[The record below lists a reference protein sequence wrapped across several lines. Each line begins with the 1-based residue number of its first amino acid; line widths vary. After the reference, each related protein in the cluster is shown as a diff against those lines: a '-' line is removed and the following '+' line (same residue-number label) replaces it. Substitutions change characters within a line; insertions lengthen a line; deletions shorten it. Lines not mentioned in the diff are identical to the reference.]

1 MRKFLIPLAAAL
13 IFVCSCEKEP
23 KEVAITGVSIDQ
35 STVEMM
41 IGENKQ
47 LSATI
52 TPADATD
59 QNITWSSTRPSVAT
73 VNNQG
78 LVTAIAEGRTT
89 IKARAGGK
97 TSACIVTVS
106 KEFVGVTSITLD
118 KTSLSL
124 VKGESETLVATVN
137 PADATHKKVSW
148 TSSDTNVATIDS
160 EGKVSAIA
168 SGSATITAQVDNI
181 KATCDVSVTVPI
193 ESITLNK
200 SELTLYKGE
209 SETLVA
215 TIVPTDATENN
226 ITWGT
231 LNSHIAAVDSN
242 GKVTAI
248 GGGKTTITA
257 KAGSKVT
264 SCIVTVIAPV
274 ESITLNRTNITLGE
288 GESVTLKATVIPKD
302 ATDGTVTWYSSD
314 ESIATVDQNG
324 TVNAIKQ
331 GAATIVAKAGDKQ
344 ATCALTVIK
353 KVESIALDQTSLTL
367 LVGETTTLTVTV
379 LPEDATDKTVTWRT
393 YDSRVATVENGIVK
407 AIGVGATTII
417 ASVGQFSV
425 SCSVH
430 VLKDSADG
438 VLAGFYGGE
447 YEMIDEVVQPG
458 GYLSFGI
465 LNFSSEAINVVSVQ
479 WVDGQTGAVT
489 DAMAID
495 QGISSGDFAEWRIP
509 IGDQGIYSP
518 KARFNFTFKEQ
529 SYTCEAAI
537 TPR

>member
-1 MRKFLIPLAAAL
+1 MRQFLIPLATAL

-23 KEVAITGVSIDQ
+23 KEVAVTGVSIDQ

-41 IGENKQ
+41 IGEKKQ
-47 LSATI
+47 LSAAI

-59 QNITWSSTRPSVAT
+59 QNITWSSTRQSVAT
-73 VNNQG
+73 VNDHG

-89 IKARAGGK
+89 IKARVGGK

-106 KEFVGVTSITLD
+106 KEFVDVTSITLD

-181 KATCDVSVTVPI
+181 KATCDVLVTVPI

-302 ATDGTVTWYSSD
+302 ATDDTVTWYSSD

-331 GAATIVAKAGDKQ
+331 GAATIVAKAGDTQ

-353 KVESIALDQTSLTL
+353 KVESIALDQTRLTL
-367 LVGETTTLTVTV
+367 LAGETTTLTVTV

-393 YDSRVATVENGIVK
+393 YDSSVATVENGIVK

-425 SCSVH
+425 SCSVL

-447 YEMIDEVVQPG
+447 YEIIDEVVQPG

>member
-1 MRKFLIPLAAAL
+1 M
-13 IFVCSCEKEP
+13 
-23 KEVAITGVSIDQ
+23 
-35 STVEMM
+35 
-41 IGENKQ
+41 
-47 LSATI
+47 
-52 TPADATD
+52 
-59 QNITWSSTRPSVAT
+59 
-73 VNNQG
+73 
-78 LVTAIAEGRTT
+78 TAIAEGRTT
-89 IKARAGGK
+89 IKARVGGK

-257 KAGSKVT
+257 
-264 SCIVTVIAPV
+264 
-274 ESITLNRTNITLGE
+274 
-288 GESVTLKATVIPKD
+288 
-302 ATDGTVTWYSSD
+302 
-314 ESIATVDQNG
+314 
-324 TVNAIKQ
+324 
-331 GAATIVAKAGDKQ
+331 
-344 ATCALTVIK
+344 
-353 KVESIALDQTSLTL
+353 
-367 LVGETTTLTVTV
+367 
-379 LPEDATDKTVTWRT
+379 
-393 YDSRVATVENGIVK
+393 
-407 AIGVGATTII
+407 
-417 ASVGQFSV
+417 
-425 SCSVH
+425 
-430 VLKDSADG
+430 
-438 VLAGFYGGE
+438 
-447 YEMIDEVVQPG
+447 
-458 GYLSFGI
+458 
-465 LNFSSEAINVVSVQ
+465 
-479 WVDGQTGAVT
+479 
-489 DAMAID
+489 
-495 QGISSGDFAEWRIP
+495 
-509 IGDQGIYSP
+509 
-518 KARFNFTFKEQ
+518 
-529 SYTCEAAI
+529 
-537 TPR
+537 

>member
-1 MRKFLIPLAAAL
+1 M
-13 IFVCSCEKEP
+13 
-23 KEVAITGVSIDQ
+23 
-35 STVEMM
+35 
-41 IGENKQ
+41 
-47 LSATI
+47 
-52 TPADATD
+52 
-59 QNITWSSTRPSVAT
+59 
-73 VNNQG
+73 
-78 LVTAIAEGRTT
+78 
-89 IKARAGGK
+89 
-97 TSACIVTVS
+97 
-106 KEFVGVTSITLD
+106 
-118 KTSLSL
+118 
-124 VKGESETLVATVN
+124 
-137 PADATHKKVSW
+137 
-148 TSSDTNVATIDS
+148 
-160 EGKVSAIA
+160 
-168 SGSATITAQVDNI
+168 
-181 KATCDVSVTVPI
+181 
-193 ESITLNK
+193 
-200 SELTLYKGE
+200 
-209 SETLVA
+209 
-215 TIVPTDATENN
+215 
-226 ITWGT
+226 
-231 LNSHIAAVDSN
+231 
-242 GKVTAI
+242 
-248 GGGKTTITA
+248 
-257 KAGSKVT
+257 
-264 SCIVTVIAPV
+264 
-274 ESITLNRTNITLGE
+274 
-288 GESVTLKATVIPKD
+288 KATVIPKD
-302 ATDGTVTWYSSD
+302 ATDDTVTWYSSD

-353 KVESIALDQTSLTL
+353 KVESIALDQTRLTL
-367 LVGETTTLTVTV
+367 LAGETTTLTVTV

-393 YDSRVATVENGIVK
+393 YDSSVATVENGIVK

-425 SCSVH
+425 SCSVL

>member
-1 MRKFLIPLAAAL
+1 MRQFLIPLATAL

-23 KEVAITGVSIDQ
+23 KEVAVTGVSIDQ

-41 IGENKQ
+41 IGEKKQ

-59 QNITWSSTRPSVAT
+59 QNITWSSTRQSVAT
-73 VNNQG
+73 VNDHG

-89 IKARAGGK
+89 IKARVGGK

-302 ATDGTVTWYSSD
+302 ATDDTVTWYSSD

-353 KVESIALDQTSLTL
+353 KVESIALDQTRLTL
-367 LVGETTTLTVTV
+367 LAGETTTLTVTV

-393 YDSRVATVENGIVK
+393 YDSSVATVENGIVK

-425 SCSVH
+425 SCSVL

-479 WVDGQTGAVT
+479 WVDGQTGVVT

>member
-1 MRKFLIPLAAAL
+1 MRKFLIPLATAL

-41 IGENKQ
+41 IGEKKQ

-59 QNITWSSTRPSVAT
+59 QNIAWSSTRQSVAT
-73 VNNQG
+73 VNDHG

-89 IKARAGGK
+89 IKARVGGK

-160 EGKVSAIA
+160 EGKISAIA

-302 ATDGTVTWYSSD
+302 ATDDTVTWYSSD

-353 KVESIALDQTSLTL
+353 KVESIALDQTRLTL
-367 LVGETTTLTVTV
+367 LAGETTTLTVTV

-393 YDSRVATVENGIVK
+393 YDSSVATVENGIVK

-425 SCSVH
+425 SCSVL

-438 VLAGFYGGE
+438 VIAGFYGGE

>member
-1 MRKFLIPLAAAL
+1 MRQFLIPLATAL

-23 KEVAITGVSIDQ
+23 KEVAVTGVSIDQ

-41 IGENKQ
+41 IGEKKQ

-59 QNITWSSTRPSVAT
+59 QNITWSSTRQSVAT
-73 VNNQG
+73 VNDHG

-89 IKARAGGK
+89 IKARVGGK

-302 ATDGTVTWYSSD
+302 ATDDTVSWYSSD

-353 KVESIALDQTSLTL
+353 KVESIALDQTRLTL
-367 LVGETTTLTVTV
+367 LAGETTTLTVTV

-393 YDSRVATVENGIVK
+393 YDSSVATVENGIVK

-425 SCSVH
+425 SCSVL

-479 WVDGQTGAVT
+479 WVDGQTGVVT